1 MRRDKD
7 DQECETRRTRRGE
20 TRRTR
25 TKETR
30 RTRTR
35 ETRRTMR
42 GCRARVSPGK
52 AE

>member
-35 ETRRTMR
+35 RAMR